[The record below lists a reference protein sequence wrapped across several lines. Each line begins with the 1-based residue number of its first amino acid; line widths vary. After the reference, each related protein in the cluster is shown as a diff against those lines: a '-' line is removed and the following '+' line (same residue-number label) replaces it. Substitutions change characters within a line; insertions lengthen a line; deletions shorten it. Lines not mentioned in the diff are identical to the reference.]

1 MATAPERE
9 AQNPAYRPAHRS
21 TCYYGSASLNHP
33 YNLGAVLSGTLRE
46 RPPGS
51 GRWELR
57 AYVGQDPE
65 TGKPRQVS
73 RTFRGGKRAARKKLD
88 ALVSEVHAGHHI
100 GTTATFGKLLD
111 EWLRNLERLGKA
123 RSTMETYRIHVKT
136 HIRPALG
143 ALRLDKLTAHR
154 LDTYFASLA
163 NDKGLSASTIKLNHA
178 VISGALSQAVD
189 WGWISTNPAKRARL
203 REVEQTDT
211 TALSV
216 DQLRALYFAA
226 ADEDTDMATTIALAA
241 LTGCRRGEL
250 CGLKWSDVDWARQCL
265 KVERAWVPGTG
276 GQHLSTTKTGK
287 ARTVFV
293 GTEGVAIL
301 RRYFDSKVDLL
312 GGQDPEGW
320 LLSLDG
326 GATPLRAKSV
336 SDYMTGL
343 SRRLKIP
350 AHFHTLRHFSAT
362 ELVHAGV
369 DLPTAAGQMGHS
381 IGVMSEVY
389 LHSSDER
396 GAAAGELIAGI
407 VGKALEAPTTP

>member
-1 MATAPERE
+1 M
-9 AQNPAYRPAHRS
+9 
-21 TCYYGSASLNHP
+21 
-33 YNLGAVLSGTLRE
+33 RE
-46 RPPGS
+46 RPEGS
-51 GRWELR
+51 KRWELR

-73 RTFRGGKRAARKKLD
+73 RSFRGGKREARRQLD
-88 ALVSEVHAGHHI
+88 KLVSEVRAGHHI
-100 GTTATFGKLLD
+100 GTTATVGKLLD
-111 EWLRNLERLGKA
+111 EWLGNLDRLGKA
-123 RSTMETYRIHVKT
+123 RSTLETYRIHVRV

-143 ALRLDKLTAHR
+143 AIRLDKLTAHH
-154 LDTYFASLA
+154 LDTYFATLA
-163 NDKGLSASTIKLNHA
+163 NDKGLSAATIKLDHA
-178 VISGALSQAVD
+178 IISGALSQAVD
-189 WGWISTNPAKRARL
+189 WGWLPTNPAKRARL
-203 REVEQTDT
+203 SAVEQADT
-211 TALSV
+211 AALSV

-226 ADEDTDMATTIALAA
+226 ADEDTDMAACIALAA

-250 CGLKWSDVDWARQCL
+250 CGLKWSDVDWGRQCL
-265 KVERAWVPGTG
+265 KVERAWVPGAG
-276 GQHLSTTKTGK
+276 GQHLTTTKSGK
-287 ARTVFV
+287 GRTVFI

-301 RRYFDSKVDLL
+301 RRYFDSKADLL
-312 GGQDPEGW
+312 GGSDPTGW

-326 GATPLRAKSV
+326 GTTPLRAKSV
-336 SDYMTGL
+336 SDYMTTL

-396 GAAAGELIAGI
+396 GAAAGELIAGV
-407 VGKALEAPTTP
+407 VGRALDPRTTTV

>member
-1 MATAPERE
+1 
-9 AQNPAYRPAHRS
+9 
-21 TCYYGSASLNHP
+21 
-33 YNLGAVLSGTLRE
+33 
-46 RPPGS
+46 
-51 GRWELR
+51 LR
-57 AYVGQDPE
+57 AYVGTDPE

-73 RTFRGGKRAARKKLD
+73 RTFRGGKRAARKQLDKLV
-88 ALVSEVHAGHHI
+88 AEVHAGHHI
-100 GTTATFGKLLD
+100 GTTATVGKLLD

-123 RSTMETYRIHVKT
+123 VSTMETYRIHVKK
-136 HIRPALG
+136 HIRPELG
-143 ALRLDKLTAHR
+143 SIRLDKLTAHQ
-154 LDTYFASLA
+154 LDAYFATLT
-163 NDKGLSASTIKLNHA
+163 DRGLSASTIKLNHA
-178 VISGALSQAVD
+178 VISGALTQAVD
-189 WGWISTNPAKRARL
+189 WGWLPTNPAKRARL
-203 REVEQTDT
+203 RDVEQTDT
-211 TALSV
+211 AALSV

-226 ADEDTDMATTIALAA
+226 ADDDADMATTIALAA

-250 CGLKWSDVDWARQCL
+250 CGLKWSDVDWGRQCL
-265 KVERAWVPGTG
+265 KVERAWVPGAG
-276 GQHLSTTKTGK
+276 GQHLTTTKSGK

-312 GGQDPEGW
+312 GHDPDGW

-326 GATPLRAKSV
+326 GTTPLRAKSV
-336 SDYMTGL
+336 SDYMTTL

-381 IGVMSEVY
+381 IGVMSGVY

-396 GAAAGELIAGI
+396 GAAAGELIAGV
-407 VGKALEAPTTP
+407 VGKALAPAEVTATP